1 MRCPFCNSADTRVKN
16 SRHSD
21 DNMSVRRRRLCEV
34 CNSRFTTLEE
44 LLLKPIMVQKK
55 DGRIEPFDKQKLLTS
70 IMLATNK
77 RPVTQTQI
85 NMVLS
90 KILYKFESVRESTI
104 PTRDIGEIVKD
115 NMLMLDKVA
124 YIRFISVYMDFSYAD
139 DFCRAVERIKEE
151 DDKQ

>member
-1 MRCPFCNSADTRVKN
+1 MKCPFCNSADTRVKN

-44 LLLKPIMVQKK
+44 LLLKPIMVLKK
-55 DGRIEPFDKQKLLTS
+55 DGRMEPFDKQKLLTS

-77 RPVTQTQI
+77 RPVTPAQI

-90 KILYKFESVRESTI
+90 KILYKFESVKEDVI
-104 PTRDIGEIVKD
+104 PARVIGEIVK
-115 NMLMLDKVA
+115 NNLLVLDKVA
-124 YIRFISVYMDFSYAD
+124 YIRFVSVYMDFSDAD
-139 DFCRAVERIKEE
+139 DFCSLVEKIKEGS
-151 DDKQ
+151 DK

>member
-44 LLLKPIMVQKK
+44 LLLKPIMVLKK
-55 DGRIEPFDKQKLLTS
+55 DGRVEPFDKQKLLTS

-77 RPVTQTQI
+77 RPISQAQI

-90 KILYKFESVRESTI
+90 KVFYKFESVKENII
-104 PTRDIGEIVKD
+104 PTRVIGEIVKEK
-115 NMLMLDKVA
+115 LLSLDKVA
-124 YIRFISVYMDFSYAD
+124 YIRFVSVYMDFSYAD
-139 DFCRAVERIKEE
+139 DFSSVVERLKE
-151 DDKQ
+151 DTSR